1 MGILSRKLVIF
12 MTLFELVAII
22 LFAVF
27 VRFDKVALPGSL
39 AVSIPGVTY
48 AMFQDIHVMIFIG
61 FGFLMTFLKKYSFSS
76 VGFNLLLAS
85 FVIQWSTLMLGFC
98 HHWSNF
104 RDITIKTEDLIGSD
118 ICAAAVLISF
128 GAVLGKTS
136 PLQLMVMALLEVIFY
151 AVNET
156 ICFQYL
162 KISDMGGSIVIH
174 AFGAYFGLAV
184 ALVMN
189 KKEAVDNPNEG
200 SSYQSD
206 LSAMIG
212 LASGDQQQRAVFN
225 TYFALAA
232 CTCTSFVISSLID
245 REGRYRMVH
254 VQNSTLAGGVAVGA
268 SANMLLPIWL
278 SMLTGII
285 AGIISVIGY
294 DYITP
299 FLAKKRIHDT
309 CGVNNLHAG
318 AIDFPGEPVT
328 AAGQAGLQAAGIGV
342 TLAISIASGLITGC
356 IIRLSIF
363 DEVRTEDYYLDSPHW
378 EIPDEDDN
386 ITVTQDDRGSKIKTS
401 EVV

>member
-1 MGILSRKLVIF
+1 
-12 MTLFELVAII
+12 MTVFEIVALI

-27 VRFDKVALPGSL
+27 VQFDSVALPTSHAESFHG
-39 AVSIPGVTY
+39 VSY
-48 AMFQDIHVMIFIG
+48 AMFQDIHVMIFVG

-85 FVIQWSTLMLGFC
+85 FVIQWSTLTLGFC
-98 HHWSNF
+98 HSWSNF
-104 RDITIKTEDLIGSD
+104 SHILIDTESLIAAD
-118 ICAAAVLISF
+118 ICAAAILISF

-136 PLQLMVMALLEVIFY
+136 TLQLIVMAFFEVIFY
-151 AVNET
+151 SINET
-156 ICFQYL
+156 LCLQYL

-184 ALVMN
+184 AFVLYSRD
-189 KKEAVDNPNEG
+189 AVGHANEG

-206 LSAMIG
+206 ISAMIGTVFLWIFWPSFNAG

-232 CTCTSFVISSLID
+232 CTCTSFVVSSLLD

-254 VQNSTLAGGVAVGA
+254 IQNSTLAGGVAVGA

-285 AGIISVIGY
+285 AGVVSVIGY
-294 DYITP
+294 DYISP

-309 CGVNNLHAG
+309 CGVNNLHGMPALIASVLS
-318 AIDFPGEPVT
+318 AIIAAT
-328 AAGQAGLQAAGIGV
+328 AHFSTAMQAAGIGV
-342 TLAISIASGLITGC
+342 TLGISILSGLITGY
-356 IIRLSIF
+356 IIKFSIF
-363 DEVRTEDYYLDSPHW
+363 DDVDSQDFHLDSPHW
-378 EIPDEDDN
+378 E
-386 ITVTQDDRGSKIKTS
+386 VTIKR
-401 EVV
+401 

>member
-104 RDITIKTEDLIGSD
+104 SIITIKTEDLIGSD

-212 LASGDQQQRAVFN
+212 TVFLWIFWPGFNAGLASGDQQQRAVFN

-309 CGVNNLHAG
+309 CGVNNLHGMPALIA
-318 AIDFPGEPVT
+318 AI
-328 AAGQAGLQAAGIGV
+328 
-342 TLAISIASGLITGC
+342 
-356 IIRLSIF
+356 LSIIMASLAHF
-363 DEVRTEDYYLDSPHW
+363 NQYEQRQVRRDYNFNNSISDSY
-378 EIPDEDDN
+378 I
-386 ITVTQDDRGSKIKTS
+386 VTKFG
-401 EVV
+401 